1 MDFER
6 VDYMCPKCNEIHFFN
21 KAEKFS
27 TICPECNVE
36 MLYIGNKFT
45 STEEMQRRRQR
56 WEKKLQQSVNVV
68 CCPYCN
74 SVDTSKIS
82 TTSKV
87 VNTVIFGVFG
97 TKRYKQWH
105 CNKCGSDF

>member
-56 WEKKLQQSVNVV
+56 WEKNCSNQ
-68 CCPYCN
+68 
-74 SVDTSKIS
+74 
-82 TTSKV
+82 
-87 VNTVIFGVFG
+87 
-97 TKRYKQWH
+97 
-105 CNKCGSDF
+105 

>member
-6 VDYMCPKCNEIHFFN
+6 VDYMCPKCDEIYFFN

-45 STEEMQRRRQR
+45 STEEEAREDAKWKKILRQPP
-56 WEKKLQQSVNVV
+56 K
-68 CCPYCN
+68 
-74 SVDTSKIS
+74 
-82 TTSKV
+82 
-87 VNTVIFGVFG
+87 
-97 TKRYKQWH
+97 
-105 CNKCGSDF
+105 